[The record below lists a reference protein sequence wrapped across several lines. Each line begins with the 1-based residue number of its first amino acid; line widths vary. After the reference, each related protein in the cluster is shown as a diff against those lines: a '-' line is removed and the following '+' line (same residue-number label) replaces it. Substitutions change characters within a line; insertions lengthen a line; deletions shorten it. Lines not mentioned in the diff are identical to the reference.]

1 MANNQGWI
9 KLHRSITDS
18 PEWRA
23 EPFTRSQAWIDL
35 LLLAN
40 HKTGHIRIRGILV
53 TVERGQVGYSEET
66 LAIRWRWS
74 RGKVRRFL
82 QHLIEL
88 SQISRNS
95 VQQNPR
101 VSSLITITNYELYQ
115 ANDTTNDTTKSQQTV
130 QEQECKNNKKKEYS
144 FDSVEYELSSILLN
158 KIIERLPSFK
168 NPDLQKWSRDV
179 DLMIRIDNRQPEEI
193 QRVIEWSQANDFW
206 KKNILSTSGLRKHFD
221 KLQANIGEVSASW

>member
-115 ANDTTNDTTKSQQTV
+115 ANDTTNGTTKSQQTV
-130 QEQECKNNKKKEYS
+130 QEQECKNKKNKYSDDFLSFYEAYPRRANKPAAYRAWKKHNG
-144 FDSVEYELSSILLN
+144 D
-158 KIIERLPSFK
+158 LPS
-168 NPDLQKWSRDV
+168 LEILYAAIETQKQSKQWQA
-179 DLMIRIDNRQPEEI
+179 DNGKYIPYPATWLNGEGWMNE
-193 QRVIEWSQANDFW
+193 
-206 KKNILSTSGLRKHFD
+206 
-221 KLQANIGEVSASW
+221 IGEVTASW